1 MIKINQKYFAIF
13 VSLLVVTAVVFGFF
27 IVGSPAKERM
37 RRQDE
42 QRTNDL
48 NTIQSQ
54 IINYWQQKG
63 RLPSSLNELEDGL
76 GYFTMPL
83 DPATGGEY
91 EYKII
96 SSTDL
101 SFELCANFNLKID
114 NQGDVI
120 RERIPSLA
128 GVYGPG
134 AWTHEAGRFCF
145 ERVIDPEL
153 YKRP

>member
-1 MIKINQKYFAIF
+1 MIKINQKYFAVF
-13 VSLLVVTAVVFGFF
+13 VSSLVVAAVVLGFF
-27 IVGSPAKERM
+27 IVGSPSKERM

-48 NTIQSQ
+48 YAIQSQ

-63 RLPSSLNELEDGL
+63 RLPSNLEELEDGL

-83 DPATGGEY
+83 DPATGEEY

-96 SSTDL
+96 DADNL
-101 SFELCANFNLKID
+101 SFELCADFSLKSAD
-114 NQGDVI
+114 QAEAI
-120 RERIPSLA
+120 RERSLTLA

-134 AWTHEAGRFCF
+134 SWAHDSGRFCF
-145 ERVIDPEL
+145 ERIIDPEL